1 LAAPRAEH
9 YSLKRHKATR
19 GGDGEEDDAVD
30 DDDAVNDDDDA
41 VDDDDDAGNVDTFND
56 DDDAV
61 DDDDGDAGNV
71 DTFNDDDDAVDVSST
86 PQSPPL
92 PGENLRSRL
101 VLRRRS
107 VSLQKV
113 VVRVSFLL

>member
-30 DDDAVNDDDDA
+30 DDDDAVNDDDDA

-56 DDDAV
+56 D
-61 DDDDGDAGNV
+61 N
-71 DTFNDDDDAVDVSST
+71 DAVDVSST